1 MCCEARRNRQGSG
14 VTAGDW
20 VGRGR
25 EEGRRCCWCSA
36 AAATDNEEY
45 GSVAAEAPVE
55 ARGEIGW
62 LRRDGAVVLLLL
74 MEAVRPTVLVKENG
88 VG

>member
-1 MCCEARRNRQGSG
+1 M
-14 VTAGDW
+14 
-20 VGRGR
+20 
-25 EEGRRCCWCSA
+25 
-36 AAATDNEEY
+36 
-45 GSVAAEAPVE
+45 AAEAPVE

-62 LRRDGAVVLLLL
+62 LRRDGAVVLLLP

>member
-1 MCCEARRNRQGSG
+1 MADLVFGRELSG
-14 VTAGDW
+14 CRSGGGW
-20 VGRGR
+20 VGRER

-36 AAATDNEEY
+36 AAATDSEDG
-45 GSVAAEAPVE
+45 GSMAVEAPVE
-55 ARGEIGW
+55 EPGETGW
-62 LRRDGAVVLLLL
+62 LRRDGAVVLLLP

>member
-1 MCCEARRNRQGSG
+1 MADLVFGRELSG
-14 VTAGDW
+14 CRSGGGW
-20 VGRGR
+20 VGRER

-36 AAATDNEEY
+36 AAATDSAEC

-55 ARGEIGW
+55 ARGEISW
-62 LRRDGAVVLLLL
+62 LRRDGAVVLLLP